1 MATKDD
7 RILWQDPNEHRKNV
21 NCCDHC
27 QKPFTADVK
36 GMKCGG
42 CFLPRYCSKDCQAAH
57 WKSVHK
63 KECKS
68 FQNDPCAVITK
79 DLNVRPLS
87 TTMAI
92 SCFQRVVA
100 TKAAANPTLVGIT
113 KYSLPRRLAE
123 SILEAINI
131 HQDSPTVIVK
141 GLSVLN
147 LAIKGP
153 SHSDVPVIRRL
164 VSIGVVDTLVSIFKA
179 HPNDAEIPNI
189 AFTALTTILAIP
201 EAHSDLNIPD
211 MCEVVVRAFQ
221 LHGMSGPVAHSVAG
235 MGLGLVNTI
244 CNISTDATA
253 CLISC
258 GVIPVVI
265 AAMKAHPNDSCVKD
279 YGCSAIACLAHND
292 RRVEQLTEEGA
303 VL

>member
-1 MATKDD
+1 MSKTVLFDLD
-7 RILWQDPNEHRKNV
+7 FLTPRIFPFLPLLPFIPHSFSELLFSSSPLHFGIDEKLYAHRTNSAEVKRTSGAVAVALSLFLEGRTVNYFVKWQRKTTECSGKLQTSIEKLLIV
-21 NCCDHC
+21 AIIVR

-42 CFLPRYCSKDCQAAH
+42 CFLPRYCSKDCQATH

-179 HPNDAEIPNI
+179 HPND
-189 AFTALTTILAIP
+189 
-201 EAHSDLNIPD
+201 
-211 MCEVVVRAFQ
+211 
-221 LHGMSGPVAHSVAG
+221 
-235 MGLGLVNTI
+235 
-244 CNISTDATA
+244 
-253 CLISC
+253 
-258 GVIPVVI
+258 
-265 AAMKAHPNDSCVKD
+265 VK
-279 YGCSAIACLAHND
+279 YPI
-292 RRVEQLTEEGA
+292 
-303 VL
+303 